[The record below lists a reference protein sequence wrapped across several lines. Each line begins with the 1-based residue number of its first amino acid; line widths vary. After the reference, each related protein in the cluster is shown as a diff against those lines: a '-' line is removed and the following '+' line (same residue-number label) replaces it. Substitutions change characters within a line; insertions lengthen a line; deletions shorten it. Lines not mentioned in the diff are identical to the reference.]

1 MKRSIIIMAAIM
13 LLALPLAGCVTD
25 DSPDKTIT
33 PLLTEISNLKN
44 LVTKNT
50 TDISKLKEDMG
61 KKADSAR
68 VDSLATS
75 ISKPANVDA
84 YTKAEVDAMIKQLK
98 ENQSW
103 INAASAASPTN
114 SASTVTNQIAV
125 KNYSMSP
132 SMSPSM
138 IYGDGDY
145 TIFVEVKNG
154 YADAK
159 KIVLTCTLTPDSAN
173 VRVKCAPATKFSS
186 ESAYISGTGDKFGTN
201 VSACG
206 SENPTNL
213 IMGTSNQII
222 ISGNGSLLIPV
233 EFHIEYMDGSG
244 VAIWTPTWSSTIIP

>member
-1 MKRSIIIMAAIM
+1 MKRSIIIMAAII

-25 DSPDKTIT
+25 DSPDETIT

-50 TDISKLKEDMG
+50 TDVAKLKEDVA
-61 KKADSAR
+61 KKADSSR
-68 VDSLATS
+68 VDNLATS
-75 ISKPANVDA
+75 IGQSANVDA
-84 YTKAEVDAMIKQLK
+84 YTKAEIDAIIKQLK

-103 INAASAASPTN
+103 INTASAASPTN

-132 SMSPSM
+132 SM
-138 IYGDGDY
+138 IYGAGDY

-173 VRVKCAPATKFSS
+173 VRVKCDSATKFSS

-206 SENPTNL
+206 SKNPTNL

-233 EFHIEYMDGSG
+233 KFTLAYMPGSG
-244 VAIWTPTWSSTIIP
+244 TAIWTPTWSSTIIP

>member
-33 PLLTEISNLKN
+33 PLLTEINNLKN
-44 LVTKNT
+44 LITKNT
-50 TDISKLKEDMG
+50 TDVAKLKEDVA
-61 KKADSAR
+61 KKADSSR
-68 VDSLATS
+68 VDSLAAS

-84 YTKAEVDAMIKQLK
+84 YTKAEIDAMIKQLK

-103 INAASAASPTN
+103 INTASAASPTN

-132 SMSPSM
+132 SM
-138 IYGDGDY
+138 IYGAGDY

-173 VRVKCAPATKFSS
+173 VRVRCDPATKFSS

-206 SENPTNL
+206 STTDLTNL

-233 EFHIEYMDGSG
+233 KFTLAYMPGSG
-244 VAIWTPTWSSTIIP
+244 TAIWTPTWSSTIIP

>member
-1 MKRSIIIMAAIM
+1 MAAII

-25 DSPDKTIT
+25 DSPDETIT

-50 TDISKLKEDMG
+50 TDVAKLKEDVA
-61 KKADSAR
+61 KKADSSR
-68 VDSLATS
+68 VDNLATS
-75 ISKPANVDA
+75 IGQSANVDA
-84 YTKAEVDAMIKQLK
+84 YTKAEIDAIIKQLK

-103 INAASAASPTN
+103 INTASAASPTN

-132 SMSPSM
+132 SM
-138 IYGDGDY
+138 IYGAGDY

-159 KIVLTCTLTPDSAN
+159 KIVLTCTLTPDNAN
-173 VRVKCAPATKFSS
+173 VRVKCDPDTKFSS
-186 ESAYISGTGDKFGTN
+186 KSAYISGTGDKFGTN